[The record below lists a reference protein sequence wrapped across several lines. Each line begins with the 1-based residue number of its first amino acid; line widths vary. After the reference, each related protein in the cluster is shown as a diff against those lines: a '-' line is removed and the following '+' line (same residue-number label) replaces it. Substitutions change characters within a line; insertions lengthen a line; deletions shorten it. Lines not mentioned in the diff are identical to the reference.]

1 MNLIFLKFCRYLLLP
16 SPTQFKFSIT
26 KLPKV
31 EYFCTEV
38 NIPSLQI
45 SNATQVTSLRDIP
58 LPGTK
63 LDFGDLRLT
72 YMVDEKFEN
81 FEILSMI
88 TWGLWALKR
97 SPNDSGGHRAL
108 NMAIKHSID
117 KKL

>member
-1 MNLIFLKFCRYLLLP
+1 MTTTNAISRQPTQLDYA

-63 LDFGDLRLT
+63 LDFGDLSLT

-81 FEILSMI
+81 FEEIYGWVRGLGLSLI
-88 TWGLWALKR
+88 
-97 SPNDSGGHRAL
+97 H
-108 NMAIKHSID
+108 I
-117 KKL
+117 